1 MRRHTPAPLALLAA
15 LTVST
20 PWAAR
25 PAAAQEHGHHAAA
38 ADSGRPG
45 GLSRVVDRGDELLFE
60 YGPVSLPARATH
72 DDVRQPPTLL
82 FALPTDGWM
91 RGYAV
96 ELVDSAGRRVS
107 QRVLHHM
114 NLVERGR
121 RDLFT
126 HAMARIAAAGAETSP
141 VVLPRVVGLRGAK
154 GDTLAMTL
162 MFHNPTDTSWS
173 GVTLRVRVPFTRASS
188 RVGAVSVYPL
198 SLAIGPKD
206 RPNTFDLPPGK
217 SEHFWEGSP
226 SVEGRILG
234 LSGHL
239 HRYGVA
245 LRLED
250 RTEGKVLWEVRPQ
263 RDSAGE
269 VLAMPV
275 SRFVWSGGKRVRP
288 DHVYRLTAV
297 YDNPEGRTIPDGG
310 MGVLGGLMMLARG
323 KQWPAMDRQHPD
335 YLADARAL
343 FGDPAAGHQHG
354 GAGKER

>member
-1 MRRHTPAPLALLAA
+1 MRRTNPVTLTLILAA
-15 LTVST
+15 LAAV
-20 PWAAR
+20 PVAR
-25 PAAAQEHGHHAAA
+25 PTRAQEHHHAPADGASAA
-38 ADSGRPG
+38 ATA
-45 GLSRVVDRGDELLFE
+45 RVVDRGDELLLE
-60 YGPVSLPARATH
+60 YGPIALPARASH
-72 DDVRQPPTLL
+72 DDVRQPPTLQ
-82 FALPTDGWM
+82 FALPADGWM

-96 ELVDSAGRRVS
+96 ELVDEGGKRVP

-126 HAMARIAAAGAETSP
+126 NAMARIAAAGAETGP
-141 VVLPRVVGLRGAK
+141 VILPRVVGLRGAR

-162 MFHNPTDTSWS
+162 MFHNPTDGAYA

-188 RVGAVSVYPL
+188 RVGAIGVYPL

-206 RPNTFDLPPGK
+206 RPNTFDLPPGR
-217 SEHFWEGSP
+217 SEHHWEGSP
-226 SVEGRILG
+226 AVEGRILG

-250 RTEGKVLWEVRPQ
+250 RTAGKVLWEVRPE
-263 RDSAGE
+263 RDSTGE

-310 MGVLGGLMMLARG
+310 MGVLGGLMMLPRG
-323 KQWPAMDRQHPD
+323 QRWPALDRQHPD

-343 FGDPAAGHQHG
+343 FGAAEGGGHAHG
-354 GAGKER
+354 GMSREP